1 MSNENKDVAIPDKL
15 PKDYQ
20 DHIDGKNETLTEK
33 MKRLQNEW
41 SIVYHL
47 IINKPV
53 F

>member
-1 MSNENKDVAIPDKL
+1 MSNENDKPDKL
-15 PKDYQ
+15 PQDYQ

-41 SIVYHL
+41 SIVYHK
-47 IINKPV
+47 IMKKPI